1 MSTTVVLM
9 QQVGPMLRQ
18 LPLLAGIAALLVLFK
33 PLLVGLARAA
43 WLVMSPRL
51 PRDEQRRR
59 ARMRDA
65 VLLQRIIAS
74 SSGPSDASELRAMGG
89 RD

>member
-1 MSTTVVLM
+1 MTTTVLLM
-9 QQVGPMLRQ
+9 QQAVPMMRH
-18 LPLLAGIAALLVLFK
+18 LPLLAGIAALLMVFK

-43 WLVMSPRL
+43 WLVMSPRV

-65 VLLQRIIAS
+65 VLLQRMIAACN
-74 SSGPSDASELRAMGG
+74 GPNEAAELRAMGG